1 MLWNLKKFYDAE
13 LVFEKLDM
21 VTRVAE
27 WLLQFYSDIFEP
39 TYKLVLGQRAS
50 ADQGLD
56 HLNIL
61 DLRQECPEGLMG

>member
-39 TYKLVLGQRAS
+39 TYELVLG
-50 ADQGLD
+50 
-56 HLNIL
+56 
-61 DLRQECPEGLMG
+61 